1 MAQVALVSLT
11 LIQVKIL
18 DCVVTHCYV
27 ITAWKEARWDR
38 RMTEDRFLGALGGC
52 LKAGAVAEIA
62 IISATSQDLGV
73 LSQLRGG
80 CKNQIESMIAM
91 LVDIKLLSEKA
102 HIQTP
107 CMFKHHGSNSRSC
120 S

>member
-1 MAQVALVSLT
+1 
-11 LIQVKIL
+11 
-18 DCVVTHCYV
+18 
-27 ITAWKEARWDR
+27 
-38 RMTEDRFLGALGGC
+38 MTEAHFLGALVGC
-52 LKAGAVAEIA
+52 LKAGAVAEMT

-80 CKNQIESMIAM
+80 CKNQTESMIDM
-91 LVDIKLLSEKA
+91 LVDTKLPSEKA

-107 CMFKHHGSNSRSC
+107 CMFKYHGSNSRSC